1 MVLGV
6 SGLALAAHPGLALA
20 QDVSAAPAQSDDQ
33 PATQGNED
41 PVNEEPGENP
51 TNTEQEIVVTAKRG
65 PRTVAHAL
73 DCALAVVE
81 GLCEA
86 ALPTVIGPERDD
98 WARALVFDDPRMRP
112 LKLSILQRPAGMESE
127 RSVPTCANV
136 CFRTLSMRL

>member
-1 MVLGV
+1 MLGV

-20 QDVSAAPAQSDDQ
+20 QDVSATPAQSDDQ

-86 ALPTVIGPERDD
+86 ALPTAIGPERDD
-98 WARALVFDDPRMRP
+98 WARALVFDE
-112 LKLSILQRPAGMESE
+112 PADATTQALNLATSGW
-127 RSVPTCANV
+127 NGK
-136 CFRTLSMRL
+136 RT